1 MAMGDEGEQ
10 PVPVEEEA
18 EAPAA
23 EEVAPADAAAEAE
36 EGPPAEAGGETD
48 ADAEAEPAADDA
60 AAEAPVGDG
69 DGAGEEEAVA
79 DNAPRPDEE
88 AVEGDD
94 IGEAAEAPAA
104 EDGAEAAGE
113 GEAAPD
119 SSDASPG
126 AAEGEGEAAEG
137 EGDAEEAPA
146 DGASEGRLS
155 PEAAEEPSSPAGAAE
170 EEYGSQEL
178 RSEAEPGLAESGRG
192 SPSADGLMEEE
203 GLPDGGVDSAMMEAS
218 GELSPGADDGALSPE
233 FGEDGEFGEDDYE
246 EDKVDPIQELQEKYD
261 QLLELNERAMQTNVA
276 LQRRVIQRKA
286 QDKSYDA
293 SEKQSDGKVTE
304 HKYQNVLLNV
314 HSVRLKLR
322 LQQVKAARM
331 SEELKNQLEAKRQ
344 KAIECRDSF
353 QEFKRQVAR
362 HAEYARTGKKIP
374 EKIIQEVEEFELDKD
389 AEVEEVR
396 GSNISLK
403 NRLAKLE
410 QALRKKDELAENLH
424 VIDFEQLKI
433 ENQTLNEKI
442 EERNEE
448 LHKLR
453 KKTIVT
459 VQIITHM
466 REKVQFVQQ
475 EYLAL
480 KSELAQLE
488 LDLAAQRDTVTK
500 TKHERDDIRVE
511 NNKYRQ
517 QTGITNSEGLSRDYD
532 ARAEHIKQL
541 IQDIAQLKNRHKQM
555 MQFVKRHGGKV

>member
-1 MAMGDEGEQ
+1 MSKDKGYDGTEKEQ
-10 PVPVEEEA
+10 E
-18 EAPAA
+18 
-23 EEVAPADAAAEAE
+23 
-36 EGPPAEAGGETD
+36 
-48 ADAEAEPAADDA
+48 
-60 AAEAPVGDG
+60 
-69 DGAGEEEAVA
+69 
-79 DNAPRPDEE
+79 
-88 AVEGDD
+88 
-94 IGEAAEAPAA
+94 
-104 EDGAEAAGE
+104 
-113 GEAAPD
+113 
-119 SSDASPG
+119 
-126 AAEGEGEAAEG
+126 
-137 EGDAEEAPA
+137 
-146 DGASEGRLS
+146 
-155 PEAAEEPSSPAGAAE
+155 
-170 EEYGSQEL
+170 
-178 RSEAEPGLAESGRG
+178 
-192 SPSADGLMEEE
+192 
-203 GLPDGGVDSAMMEAS
+203 
-218 GELSPGADDGALSPE
+218 
-233 FGEDGEFGEDDYE
+233 
-246 EDKVDPIQELQEKYD
+246 
-261 QLLELNERAMQTNVA
+261 
-276 LQRRVIQRKA
+276 
-286 QDKSYDA
+286 
-293 SEKQSDGKVTE
+293 GKVTA
-304 HKYQNVLLNV
+304 HKYQNVLHNV

-374 EKIIQEVEEFELDKD
+374 LKIIQEIEEFELDKD

-475 EYLAL
+475 EYLGL

-488 LDLAAQRDTVTK
+488 QDLAAQRDTVTK
-500 TKHERDDIRVE
+500 TKHERDDIRAE
-511 NNKYRQ
+511 NAKYRQ
-517 QTGITNSEGLSRDYD
+517 QTGITNSEGLSKYYE
-532 ARAEHIKQL
+532 ARSQHIEQL
-541 IQDIAQLKNRHKQM
+541 TADIAAFKNRHNQM

>member
-1 MAMGDEGEQ
+1 MGDSDRGS
-10 PVPVEEEA
+10 EERIDDE
-18 EAPAA
+18 
-23 EEVAPADAAAEAE
+23 DAM
-36 EGPPAEAGGETD
+36 D
-48 ADAEAEPAADDA
+48 
-60 AAEAPVGDG
+60 
-69 DGAGEEEAVA
+69 GEEE
-79 DNAPRPDEE
+79 EE
-88 AVEGDD
+88 
-94 IGEAAEAPAA
+94 
-104 EDGAEAAGE
+104 
-113 GEAAPD
+113 
-119 SSDASPG
+119 
-126 AAEGEGEAAEG
+126 
-137 EGDAEEAPA
+137 
-146 DGASEGRLS
+146 
-155 PEAAEEPSSPAGAAE
+155 
-170 EEYGSQEL
+170 
-178 RSEAEPGLAESGRG
+178 
-192 SPSADGLMEEE
+192 
-203 GLPDGGVDSAMMEAS
+203 
-218 GELSPGADDGALSPE
+218 
-233 FGEDGEFGEDDYE
+233 F
-246 EDKVDPIQELQEKYD
+246 EDKPDPLQELQEKYD
-261 QLLELNERAMQTNVA
+261 QLLELNERAMQHNVA
-276 LQRRVIQRKA
+276 LQRRVIQRKM
-286 QDKSYDA
+286 QDKPYDP
-293 SEKQSDGKVTE
+293 SEKPSEGKVTE

-410 QALRKKDELAENLH
+410 QQLRKKDELADNLH

-475 EYLAL
+475 EYQVL
-480 KSELAQLE
+480 KAELAQLDQ
-488 LDLAAQRDTVTK
+488 DLAAQRDLVAK
-500 TKHERDDIRVE
+500 TKHERDEHRSE
-511 NNKYRQ
+511 YGKLKQ
-517 QTGITNSEGLSRDYD
+517 QPGIFNSDNLTRDFEQ
-532 ARAEHIKQL
+532 RSEHIKQL
-541 IQDIAQLKNRHKQM
+541 KEDITQLKKRHGQMLQFIKQ
-555 MQFVKRHGGKV
+555 HGGKV

>member
-1 MAMGDEGEQ
+1 M
-10 PVPVEEEA
+10 
-18 EAPAA
+18 
-23 EEVAPADAAAEAE
+23 
-36 EGPPAEAGGETD
+36 
-48 ADAEAEPAADDA
+48 
-60 AAEAPVGDG
+60 
-69 DGAGEEEAVA
+69 GEEKYE
-79 DNAPRPDEE
+79 
-88 AVEGDD
+88 
-94 IGEAAEAPAA
+94 
-104 EDGAEAAGE
+104 
-113 GEAAPD
+113 
-119 SSDASPG
+119 
-126 AAEGEGEAAEG
+126 
-137 EGDAEEAPA
+137 
-146 DGASEGRLS
+146 
-155 PEAAEEPSSPAGAAE
+155 
-170 EEYGSQEL
+170 QL
-178 RSEAEPGLAESGRG
+178 R
-192 SPSADGLMEEE
+192 
-203 GLPDGGVDSAMMEAS
+203 
-218 GELSPGADDGALSPE
+218 
-233 FGEDGEFGEDDYE
+233 
-246 EDKVDPIQELQEKYD
+246 
-261 QLLELNERAMQTNVA
+261 ELNDQAVHTNTA

-293 SEKQSDGKVTE
+293 SEKQSEGKVTE

-314 HSVRLKLR
+314 HQVRLKLR

-344 KAIECRDSF
+344 KAIECRDAF

-410 QALRKKDELAENLH
+410 QQLRKKDELAENLH

-475 EYLAL
+475 EYQVL
-480 KSELAQLE
+480 KGELAQLDQ
-488 LDLAAQRDTVTK
+488 DLAGQRDLVAK
-500 TKHERDDIRVE
+500 TKHERDEHRSE
-511 NNKYRQ
+511 YAKLRQ
-517 QTGITNSEGLSRDYD
+517 QTGIMNSDHLTRDYE
-532 ARAEHIKQL
+532 ARNEHIKKL
-541 IQDIAQLKNRHKQM
+541 KDDIANLKKRHGQM
-555 MQFVKRHGGKV
+555 MQFLKRHGVTV